1 MKEFYVEV
9 YFPPFPNKG
18 RKVRV
23 FRKYVLDA
31 LSPNLITLF
40 KVKAEDRNDALA
52 LALMG
57 KAQVVIGNKQRLT
70 LDNAAEAMY
79 S

>member
-1 MKEFYVEV
+1 MKEYYVEV

-23 FRKYVLDA
+23 FRKLVRDA
-31 LSPNLITLF
+31 LSPNLISLHQVT
-40 KVKAEDRNDALA
+40 ATDRDDAMA

-57 KAQVVIGNKQRLT
+57 KAKKVI
-70 LDNAAEAMY
+70 
-79 S
+79 